1 MVGRNAFRDEN
12 RHWHEDHALWKKETE
27 IWQHEIEK
35 LVALLYLLER
45 ALPEKSSLLKL
56 HSTLIDEHE
65 QQVTSYECGM
75 DERCFADCPTYKS
88 AEQQAQ
94 FHQKLA
100 ELHQQVKTQ
109 HLKLKQNYSAEME
122 KFRLL
127 AQQLLDEC

>member
-1 MVGRNAFRDEN
+1 MVSTKEFKDEN

-27 IWQHEIEK
+27 IWQQEMEK

-45 ALPEKSSLLKL
+45 ALPEHSSLLTL

-75 DERCFADCPTYKS
+75 DERCFPGCPTYKS
-88 AEQQAQ
+88 PEQQDQ

-100 ELHQQVKTQ
+100 DLHEQVKRQ

-122 KFRLL
+122 KFRQLL
-127 AQQLLDEC
+127 QQLLDEC